1 MTKGNNIMDF
11 SKNFTLKKDT
21 KVTMEDF
28 VRAISEIPPSFG
40 LDQ

>member
-1 MTKGNNIMDF
+1 MTKGNDVLDF

-28 VRAISEIPPSFG
+28 VKAI
-40 LDQ
+40 